1 VPSRHQT
8 KCWHQNNDVPLLALQ
23 SDHQGHGNNS
33 SSNWRG
39 LPASIGEAEYIIC
52 CSDVFAGVVGT
63 YCVGSIGAEGI
74 DVNDLVTCQCQETAK
89 QAADV
94 AIRADCYWYEAIIT
108 MN

>member
-1 VPSRHQT
+1 VIIRAMVTIPVP
-8 KCWHQNNDVPLLALQ
+8 
-23 SDHQGHGNNS
+23 
-33 SSNWRG
+33 
-39 LPASIGEAEYIIC
+39 IGVVFQLRLVRLSTLC
-52 CSDVFAGVVGT
+52 CSDVSAGVVGT